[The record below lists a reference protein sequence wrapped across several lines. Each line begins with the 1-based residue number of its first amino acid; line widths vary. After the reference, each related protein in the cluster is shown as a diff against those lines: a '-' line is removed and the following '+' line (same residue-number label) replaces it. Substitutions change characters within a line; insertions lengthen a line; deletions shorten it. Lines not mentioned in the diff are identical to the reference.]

1 MEWADVVRWNGNT
14 YSLDEE
20 KSRQGDY
27 RIPHE
32 ELSVVSFTV
41 VGSEEEE
48 NPAYELRDH
57 EATMA
62 PTGTRIQSI
71 KGIDPDQYIL
81 VGNNVYR
88 VRD

>member
-1 MEWADVVRWNGNT
+1 M
-14 YSLDEE
+14 
-20 KSRQGDY
+20 
-27 RIPHE
+27 
-32 ELSVVSFTV
+32 SFTV

-48 NPAYELRDH
+48 NSAYELRDH

-62 PTGTRIQSI
+62 PTGTGIQSI